1 VEAVARGAWL
11 GENNAKYWLDL
22 LNHPPVCFGLE
33 ATVLEYDGRPYY
45 ELVIRNF
52 RRQLP
57 LLQVAPDTWIAYF
70 DSLGDREFIEH
81 CAGILA
87 EELRDCE
94 ILVTS
99 ESKGIPLVHEIAMHL
114 KHPRYIVC
122 RKERKAFMK
131 DPIAVKYRPITSA
144 KELELVIDGRYVQYI
159 RGRRVGIV
167 DDIVST
173 KNTMEA
179 MEKIVELAGGKVVK
193 KATVLVEGEHHKDV
207 IYLGV
212 LPIFKKKNA

>member
-1 VEAVARGAWL
+1 MAGV
-11 GENNAKYWLDL
+11 
-22 LNHPPVCFGLE
+22 E
-33 ATVLEYDGRPYY
+33 ATVLKYDGRPYY
-45 ELVIRNF
+45 DLVIRNF
-52 RRQLP
+52 HRRLP
-57 LLQVAPDTWIAYF
+57 LIQVSPDTWIAYF

-81 CAGILA
+81 CARILA
-87 EELRDCE
+87 ENLADCE
-94 ILVTS
+94 VLVTS
-99 ESKGIPLVHEIAMHL
+99 ESKGIPLVHEIASIL

-131 DPIAVKYRPITSA
+131 DPIAVKYKPITSS
-144 KELELVIDGRYVQYI
+144 KELELVIDGRYVTYI
-159 RGRRVGIV
+159 KGKRVGIV

-179 MEKIVELAGGKVVK
+179 MEKIVQMAGGIVTK

-212 LPIFKKKNA
+212 LPIFKTTL

>member
-1 VEAVARGAWL
+1 M
-11 GENNAKYWLDL
+11 
-22 LNHPPVCFGLE
+22 HPSVCLGLE
-33 ATVLEYDGRPYY
+33 ATILEYDGRPYY
-45 ELVIRNF
+45 ELVVRNF
-52 RRQLP
+52 RRHLP

-81 CAGILA
+81 CASILA

-94 ILVTS
+94 LLVTS
-99 ESKGIPLVHEIAMHL
+99 ESKGIPLVHEIAARL
-114 KHPRYIVC
+114 GHPRYIVC

-131 DPIAVKYRPITSA
+131 DPIAVKYKPITSA
-144 KELELVIDGRYVQYI
+144 KELELVIDGRYVPYI
-159 RGRRVGIV
+159 QGRRVGIV

-179 MEKIVELAGGKVVK
+179 MEKIVQMAGGKVVK
-193 KATVLVEGEHHKDV
+193 KATVLVEGEHHRDV

-212 LPIFKKKNA
+212 LPIFKKKA

>member
-1 VEAVARGAWL
+1 MSS
-11 GENNAKYWLDL
+11 
-22 LNHPPVCFGLE
+22 
-33 ATVLEYDGRPYY
+33 TVLEYDGRAFY
-45 ELVIRNF
+45 ELVVRDF

-57 LLQVAPDTWIAYF
+57 LIQVSPDTWIAYF
-70 DSLGDREFIEH
+70 DSLGDREFIAY
-81 CAGILA
+81 CAKILA
-87 EELRDCE
+87 DHLRDCE

-99 ESKGIPLVHEIAMHL
+99 ESKGIPLVHEIAATL
-114 KHPRYIVC
+114 GHPRYIVC

-131 DPIAVKYRPITSA
+131 DPIVVSYRPITST
-144 KELELVIDGRYVQYI
+144 KDLELVIDGRYVPYI
-159 RGRRVGIV
+159 RGKKVGIV

-179 MEKIVELAGGKVVK
+179 MEKIVNLAGGIVTK

-212 LPIFKKKNA
+212 LPIFKKTRQ